1 MSDLQTQM
9 KQAVAEAAVAQIRDG
24 MVVGLGSGSTAALM
38 IQGLGARLAA
48 GQLHDIVGVTTSFQG
63 EVLAAELGIPL
74 RALNAIDR
82 IDLAI
87 DGADEVDPSFQLIK
101 GGGACHVQEK
111 LVADRA
117 ERFIVVVDST
127 KLVQRLNLDFLL
139 PVEVLPGAWVQVQS
153 RLKSMGGVAE
163 LRMATRKAGPVVT
176 DQGNLVLDVRF
187 EAGISDPIA
196 LERDINNLPGV
207 LENGLFVNLADEVL
221 VGEINDGVVDLPIA
235 EYPDGSVFT
244 PEGLPSVGDVPDAE
258 AMHAQECTGPFNE
271 ATAVRAAVTQEITQ
285 GGEVRTVSVG
295 DARGIHDSEHTT
307 HENASLDPTRE
318 A

>member
-176 DQGNLVLDVRF
+176 DQGNLILDVRF

-221 VGEINDGVVDLPIA
+221 VGEINDGVAGVRSL
-235 EYPDGSVFT
+235 ER
-244 PEGLPSVGDVPDAE
+244 VG
-258 AMHAQECTGPFNE
+258 
-271 ATAVRAAVTQEITQ
+271 
-285 GGEVRTVSVG
+285 
-295 DARGIHDSEHTT
+295 
-307 HENASLDPTRE
+307 
-318 A
+318 

>member
-1 MSDLQTQM
+1 MTDLQTQM
-9 KQAVAEAAVAQIRDG
+9 KQAVAEAAVAQICDG

-74 RALNAIDR
+74 RALNAIHR

-127 KLVQRLNLDFLL
+127 KLVRCLNLQFLL
-139 PVEVLPGAWVQVQS
+139 PVEVLPGAWVQVQI

-221 VGEINDGVVDLPIA
+221 VGEINDGVAGVRSL
-235 EYPDGSVFT
+235 ER
-244 PEGLPSVGDVPDAE
+244 VG
-258 AMHAQECTGPFNE
+258 
-271 ATAVRAAVTQEITQ
+271 
-285 GGEVRTVSVG
+285 
-295 DARGIHDSEHTT
+295 
-307 HENASLDPTRE
+307 
-318 A
+318 

>member
-9 KQAVAEAAVAQIRDG
+9 KQAVGEAAVAQIRDG

-111 LVADRA
+111 LVAYRA

-127 KLVQRLNLDFLL
+127 KLVQCLNLDFLL

-196 LERDINNLPGV
+196 LERDINNIPGV

-221 VGEINDGVVDLPIA
+221 VGEINDGVAGVRSL
-235 EYPDGSVFT
+235 ER
-244 PEGLPSVGDVPDAE
+244 VG
-258 AMHAQECTGPFNE
+258 
-271 ATAVRAAVTQEITQ
+271 
-285 GGEVRTVSVG
+285 
-295 DARGIHDSEHTT
+295 
-307 HENASLDPTRE
+307 
-318 A
+318 

>member
-9 KQAVAEAAVAQIRDG
+9 KQAVAEAAVAQIRYG

-127 KLVQRLNLDFLL
+127 KLVQCLNLDFLL

-221 VGEINDGVVDLPIA
+221 VGEINDGVAGVRSL
-235 EYPDGSVFT
+235 ER
-244 PEGLPSVGDVPDAE
+244 VG
-258 AMHAQECTGPFNE
+258 
-271 ATAVRAAVTQEITQ
+271 
-285 GGEVRTVSVG
+285 
-295 DARGIHDSEHTT
+295 
-307 HENASLDPTRE
+307 
-318 A
+318 